1 MTIET
6 ICSEPLQYIETRNNS
21 SMKKKNSM
29 LGDLVLVITIAQQE
43 NVFSAFNYMLA
54 WRRSKIWNTNFQLKE
69 HEG

>member
-1 MTIET
+1 
-6 ICSEPLQYIETRNNS
+6 
-21 SMKKKNSM
+21 MKKKNSM

-43 NVFSAFNYMLA
+43 NVFFAFNYMLA